1 MKIRKRYVLPAML
14 LLAGCATTTTSSSN
28 YSTSVAAAPVGA
40 PPQRVDAVSDA
51 VGAKVDSMLVSNPS
65 ASNSLTR

>member
-14 LLAGCATTTTSSSN
+14 LLAGCAATTTSST
-28 YSTSVAAAPVGA
+28 YSPSTAAAPAVA

-51 VGAKVDSMLVSNPS
+51 VGAKVDSMLVSG
-65 ASNSLTR
+65 ASTSNKLTR